1 MLALKTLSMLLRG
14 YTLCHGIL
22 LTITFTLLMVTST
35 ALQADASPKPLNS
48 WEYRWGDSPFNA
60 QGAPQWLQ
68 DESLDWHAIDFPAD
82 PPGRKGQQN
91 VWYRAVLPEG
101 DWNDPVL
108 YITSIDLIAQ
118 VYLDDRLIYQ
128 HGEFD
133 SQGWG
138 EFAGW
143 PWHMLDLPEDA
154 AGKTLYLRVFSY
166 YTNIGLWGEVQVME
180 RLDVLKHVIHDSA
193 QDLGVSALVLVLA
206 ILATIFALIGPERR
220 GFGAIA
226 LFAYAAGLMLI
237 AEAPARQLIASNALA
252 WDTLRAGSYYM
263 LPVALGLLLSHWL
276 EGSAKRWLSHF
287 WRLHLAYLIVAIGLV
302 QVGIISLPITFPIF
316 DALLAVT
323 LPVML
328 ILALFRFPRLSLE
341 QRLLVVSFTVFA
353 PLLVTDMLVAHGF
366 ISWRPIPLSYGTL
379 VFSLANAAI
388 FLWHYRRT
396 QQELALSNETL
407 ELKVAARTAELDR
420 LVHELEGLSFEDPL
434 TGLHNRRHFNTVF
447 DHECRRAQ
455 QNSSHLS
462 LLMLDIDHFK
472 KINDH
477 FGHDAGD
484 SVLVEI
490 ASRLRQHF
498 QGMDVVCRFGGEE
511 FVALLPATSVS
522 AAEEHATALLNTIS
536 HQALIYH
543 GEPLGRITLSCGI
556 ATYPGLTQ
564 DPQKLLRLADEAL
577 YQAKHS
583 GRNRCVVWAES
594 HHAQQF
600 MLAPAGISICLATRV
615 NRSPESDQ

>member
-1 MLALKTLSMLLRG
+1 MLLRG
-14 YTLCHGIL
+14 YPQCRD
-22 LTITFTLLMVTST
+22 TLLMMAFTILMLISCS
-35 ALQADASPKPLNS
+35 LQASTSPQPLNQ
-48 WEYRWGDSPFNA
+48 WEYRWGDSPLNA

-68 DESLDWHAIDFPAD
+68 DESPDWNAIAFPAD
-82 PPGRKGQQN
+82 PPGREGQQN
-91 VWYRAVLPEG
+91 VWFRVVLPEG

-108 YITSIDLIAQ
+108 YITSIDLVAQ
-118 VYLDDRLIYQ
+118 AYLDDRLIYQ
-128 HGEFD
+128 YGEFD
-133 SQGWG
+133 TQGRG
-138 EFAGW
+138 QFAGW
-143 PWHMLDLPEDA
+143 PWHMLDLPGDA
-154 AGKTLYLRVFSY
+154 AGKSLYLRVFSY

-180 RLDVLKHVIHDSA
+180 RIDVLKHVIHNSA

-226 LFAYAAGLMLI
+226 LFAYASGLMLI

-276 EGSAKRWLSHF
+276 EGSAKRWLNIL
-287 WRLHLAYLIVAIGLV
+287 WRLHLAYLIGAIGLV
-302 QVGIISLPITFPIF
+302 QVGIISLSMTFPLF

-328 ILALFRFPRLSLE
+328 MLALFRFPRLSLE

-353 PLLVTDMLVAHGF
+353 PLLVTDMLVAHG
-366 ISWRPIPLSYGTL
+366 IIPWRPIPLSYGTL
-379 VFSLANAAI
+379 AFSLANAAI

-396 QQELALSNETL
+396 QQELAISNETL

-434 TGLHNRRHFNTVF
+434 TGLHNRRHFNTVL
-447 DHECRRAQ
+447 DHECCRAQ

-462 LLMLDIDHFK
+462 LLMLDVDHFK

-484 SVLVEI
+484 SVLVDI

-498 QGMDVVCRFGGEE
+498 QGLGVTCRFGGEE
-511 FVALLPATSVS
+511 FVALLPATTVEQ
-522 AAEEHATALLNTIS
+522 AAGHANALLSAIS
-536 HQALIYH
+536 HQALIYQ
-543 GEPLGRITLSCGI
+543 GEPLGRITLSCGV
-556 ATYPGLTQ
+556 ATYPVHTHE
-564 DPQKLLRLADEAL
+564 PQKLLRLADEAL

-600 MLAPAGISICLATRV
+600 MLTPASVASGLSARV
-615 NRSPESDQ
+615 NRSPETDQ